1 MKLKKSTLYYLLGI
15 IIILVIAGSF
25 MLKAI
30 PSSTENLVELKAN
43 GEAQK
48 VVIGV
53 KDYNYYPN
61 TIKVK
66 AGVPVSLS
74 LDKSVYVVLEILL

>member
-61 TIKVK
+61 TI
-66 AGVPVSLS
+66 
-74 LDKSVYVVLEILL
+74 